1 MGLTFDLEDLPFYTQ
16 GELEG
21 FCRERGL
28 PVEGDLRRSLNF
40 FERFVTF
47 TQGGSVRRG
56 YPEDPECSEGSQWEG
71 SQTSSLESGR
81 ETDQEGENDRLGTP
95 VDREGPSD
103 RESLAGSSVRSRATS
118 HSLTP
123 DELRDRREER
133 DLKLQLARLAVE
145 ERRAEVEKALV
156 QERMAEAERAFAR
169 ERLALERSLKVLD
182 SPALQVESSG
192 GSNVQCC
199 SKEVPH
205 IPIDLV
211 PRFQEGGD
219 IRQWLKEYEKALVER
234 RIPEKDWG
242 TGLGSFIPEE
252 GRDALLTLEESDREG
267 YSAVKNALI
276 VKYGFSPEE
285 YRKRFR
291 GGKKLSHQSWEEFVE
306 ACCMALDGW
315 VKGSTVNNFEGLFNL
330 ILREHL
336 FRCCFSELR
345 QHLSVC
351 ELSDP
356 RELAKE
362 ADFWLRTRGSGVT
375 LGGVPNESGLG
386 VSQQGVV
393 GKEWS
398 VPGRSQWTGMGEGPH
413 VPSLRRGNGAGLRPK
428 VPKIPSQA
436 PEGSMSERQEV
447 SLTCAVGPA
456 VQKDPILSLGFRR
469 VAGDS
474 VPPVLVSGSLA
485 LQRRRRKSRHRVE
498 RGLRAPVENLE
509 GQGSALR
516 AEPPRNDLG
525 ETISGLGG
533 IQTLSDGQRSGDL
546 RQPDSCVA
554 LGESV
559 SLMGGRCAPQE
570 VLVRQAMIQ
579 PQGGDS
585 GLDDQVQGVNS
596 DLMGSTC
603 APKEVLVRRAV
614 VQPQGSDSGLD
625 CQIQGVSSDLV
636 GGRCA
641 PKEVLVRWAMVQ
653 SKGVVPGLDRQVQ
666 GVNSDL
672 VGGAVSALT
681 PLCETSGGF
690 SRGGET
696 QDSGSGVQGGGS
708 PPRTPVQ
715 PKGVVPG
722 LGGQSPGSDPGLAR
736 KLCRAAVPS
745 TLASVDSGDT
755 PPRRGGRDPRRRG
768 RGRRASPLAPV
779 EPMGAD
785 PRLVDQW
792 QGRAPELIKN
802 GVETGCFAPGATAPH
817 SLWFQRPEAP
827 RWPGAW
833 FWPLA
838 ARESPWVGLGC
849 LGRIDR
855 EIPVESGRRR
865 TGTCPCCC
873 GPGSLFYRPNQE
885 STSRY

>member
-199 SKEVPH
+199 SKDVPH

-211 PRFQEGGD
+211 
-219 IRQWLKEYEKALVER
+219 
-234 RIPEKDWG
+234 
-242 TGLGSFIPEE
+242 
-252 GRDALLTLEESDREG
+252 
-267 YSAVKNALI
+267 
-276 VKYGFSPEE
+276 
-285 YRKRFR
+285 
-291 GGKKLSHQSWEEFVE
+291 
-306 ACCMALDGW
+306 
-315 VKGSTVNNFEGLFNL
+315 
-330 ILREHL
+330 
-336 FRCCFSELR
+336 
-345 QHLSVC
+345 
-351 ELSDP
+351 P

-386 VSQQGVV
+386 VSQPGVV
-393 GKEWS
+393 GKAC
-398 VPGRSQWTGMGEGPH
+398 VPGRSQCIGAGKAPH
-413 VPSLRRGNGAGLRPK
+413 VQSQRRGNGVGLRPR
-428 VPKIPSQA
+428 VPELQSQVL
-436 PEGSMSERQEV
+436 EGSMSERQEV
-447 SLTCAVGPA
+447 SLACAVGPA
-456 VQKDPILSLGFRR
+456 VQKDPILSLGLGR

-485 LQRRRRKSRHRVE
+485 LQRRRQKSRHRVE

-546 RQPDSCVA
+546 RQPDSCMA

-559 SLMGGRCAPQE
+559 SLVGGRCAPQE

-603 APKEVLVRRAV
+603 APKEVLVRQAV

-625 CQIQGVSSDLV
+625 CQIQGL
-636 GGRCA
+636 GKITAAAR
-641 PKEVLVRWAMVQ
+641 VL
-653 SKGVVPGLDRQVQ
+653 
-666 GVNSDL
+666 
-672 VGGAVSALT
+672 
-681 PLCETSGGF
+681 GGF
-690 SRGGET
+690 SAL
-696 QDSGSGVQGGGS
+696 GSALFLA
-708 PPRTPVQ
+708 
-715 PKGVVPG
+715 PKNTAAAREPQCALALSTAPL
-722 LGGQSPGSDPGLAR
+722 LGWNHRRSPGGAFVSER
-736 KLCRAAVPS
+736 EVRAVCS
-745 TLASVDSGDT
+745 
-755 PPRRGGRDPRRRG
+755 
-768 RGRRASPLAPV
+768 
-779 EPMGAD
+779 
-785 PRLVDQW
+785 
-792 QGRAPELIKN
+792 
-802 GVETGCFAPGATAPH
+802 APGALLETKEGAGTLL
-817 SLWFQRPEAP
+817 SCSRGTRASQSA
-827 RWPGAW
+827 PGA
-833 FWPLA
+833 PTG
-838 ARESPWVGLGC
+838 PT
-849 LGRIDR
+849 LGRNVILTGEGEEDASPSR
-855 EIPVESGRRR
+855 VGVPEDSSVLPGRAQPHRR
-865 TGTCPCCC
+865 LALA
-873 GPGSLFYRPNQE
+873 PGSLVGPLAGQK
-885 STSRY
+885 SLI

>member
-1 MGLTFDLEDLPFYTQ
+1 ML
-16 GELEG
+16 
-21 FCRERGL
+21 
-28 PVEGDLRRSLNF
+28 
-40 FERFVTF
+40 
-47 TQGGSVRRG
+47 RG

-103 RESLAGSSVRSRATS
+103 RESLAGSSVTSRATS

-123 DELRDRREER
+123 DELKDRREER

-169 ERLALERSLKVLD
+169 ERLTLERSLKVLD

-192 GSNVQCC
+192 GSNVDCC
-199 SKEVPH
+199 SKDVPH

-219 IRQWLKEYEKALVER
+219 IRQWLKEYERALVER

-242 TGLGSFIPEE
+242 TGLGIFFSEE
-252 GRDALLTLEESDREG
+252 GRDTLLTLEESDREG

-276 VKYGFSPEE
+276 VKYGLSPEE

-291 GGKKLSHQSWEEFVE
+291 GGNKLSHQSWEEFVE
-306 ACCMALDGW
+306 DCCIALDGW
-315 VKGSTVNNFEGLFNL
+315 VKGSKVNNFEGLFNL
-330 ILREHL
+330 IVREHL
-336 FRCCFSELR
+336 LRCCFSELR
-345 QHLSVC
+345 QNLSVC

-362 ADFWLRTRGSGVT
+362 ADFWLRTRGSGVA

-386 VSQQGVV
+386 VSQPGVV
-393 GKEWS
+393 GKAS
-398 VPGRSQWTGMGEGPH
+398 VPGRSQCIGAGKAPH
-413 VPSLRRGNGAGLRPK
+413 VQSQRRGNGVGLRPR
-428 VPKIPSQA
+428 VPELQSQVL
-436 PEGSMSERQEV
+436 EGSMSERQEV
-447 SLTCAVGPA
+447 SLACAVAPA
-456 VQKDPILSLGFRR
+456 VQKDPILSLGLGR

-474 VPPVLVSGSLA
+474 VPPVLVSGSLT
-485 LQRRRRKSRHRVE
+485 LQWRRRKSRHRVE
-498 RGLRAPVENLE
+498 RGLRDPVENLE
-509 GQGSALR
+509 GQGLALR

-546 RQPDSCVA
+546 HQPDSCVA
-554 LGESV
+554 LGEGV
-559 SLMGGRCAPQE
+559 SLVGGRCAPQE

-596 DLMGSTC
+596 DLMGSRC
-603 APKEVLVRRAV
+603 APKEVLVLQAV
-614 VQPQGSDSGLD
+614 VQPRCSDSGLD

-641 PKEVLVRWAMVQ
+641 PKEDLVRWAMVQ

-672 VGGAVSALT
+672 VGG
-681 PLCETSGGF
+681 GG
-690 SRGGET
+690 
-696 QDSGSGVQGGGS
+696 
-708 PPRTPVQ
+708 
-715 PKGVVPG
+715 
-722 LGGQSPGSDPGLAR
+722 
-736 KLCRAAVPS
+736 
-745 TLASVDSGDT
+745 
-755 PPRRGGRDPRRRG
+755 
-768 RGRRASPLAPV
+768 
-779 EPMGAD
+779 
-785 PRLVDQW
+785 
-792 QGRAPELIKN
+792 
-802 GVETGCFAPGATAPH
+802 
-817 SLWFQRPEAP
+817 
-827 RWPGAW
+827 
-833 FWPLA
+833 
-838 ARESPWVGLGC
+838 
-849 LGRIDR
+849 
-855 EIPVESGRRR
+855 
-865 TGTCPCCC
+865 
-873 GPGSLFYRPNQE
+873 
-885 STSRY
+885 